1 MPDVLDDV
9 DGVILTDIPTD
20 VAREEGAEIQ
30 QQCERER
37 TASTEAAVM
46 SEEAKPLSAEEKAI
60 EAGFQKI
67 RKLDSILEQ
76 AVRREREAKQRGQLL
91 RRRIATELKEL
102 LYMPR
107 QQSLSIVPKDGC
119 AAGSRRFPT
128 DIERNIRA
136 FLALQDKAALTVL
149 EDDEGFADEL
159 STLHAEH
166 ADEDPLPESHLFE
179 TELHEELLQEKFPVK
194 STEDHHHRSNRCRDA
209 NNSSEMDSE
218 DELEDH
224 AYTWIVEPHKAVKGE
239 ANFIKRNIELCAK
252 AGELMPFTREEELRL
267 QGLLADIDE
276 DDNPKE
282 DMEGLA
288 GTQQISTIP
297 VDLQWPGRNFL
308 LSVVEHKGHLRM
320 VSTLAGTENHSQ
332 TLEAHQALEAID
344 RQLTSLQAS
353 SYSSPDTE
361 EVVSVEGSASHGD
374 SAAAHEPEFTDEV
387 PLKNPIRR
395 LSEINGRLVELKSHH
410 VDDWKAFIYAL
421 LLICWQ
427 VYQLAEQC
435 PTHLL
440 SALNTLLVRLPEP

>member
-1 MPDVLDDV
+1 MPDVLDNV

-20 VAREEGAEIQ
+20 IVRGEDAEIQ
-30 QQCERER
+30 HQCERER

-91 RRRIATELKEL
+91 RRRISTELKEL

-159 STLHAEH
+159 TTLHAEH

-239 ANFIKRNIELCAK
+239 PNFIKRNIEAAERSICLLM
-252 AGELMPFTREEELRL
+252 ELAPEY
-267 QGLLADIDE
+267 
-276 DDNPKE
+276 
-282 DMEGLA
+282 
-288 GTQQISTIP
+288 
-297 VDLQWPGRNFL
+297 
-308 LSVVEHKGHLRM
+308 
-320 VSTLAGTENHSQ
+320 
-332 TLEAHQALEAID
+332 
-344 RQLTSLQAS
+344 QAS
-353 SYSSPDTE
+353 TPPAPTAAGRVLPPRR
-361 EVVSVEGSASHGD
+361 EVA
-374 SAAAHEPEFTDEV
+374 
-387 PLKNPIRR
+387 I
-395 LSEINGRLVELKSHH
+395 
-410 VDDWKAFIYAL
+410 
-421 LLICWQ
+421 
-427 VYQLAEQC
+427 
-435 PTHLL
+435 
-440 SALNTLLVRLPEP
+440 